1 MKQKQLLTFLLLLV
15 AGVSNVLFAQTA
27 VTVGSQVTAESQ
39 LVSGRAYVVQQ
50 RTGNEAYTY
59 LTDNGQYLYSN
70 NATANLA
77 SVFYFLKNSD
87 NTWELLNAYTG
98 RYWGIPSKT
107 DNNSNSY
114 VNSRLTT
121 VATETAAGNWNL
133 NFDNN
138 LARPTA
144 YASDGTTLKGID
156 RAINYLL
163 GWGDGT
169 KTGNTT
175 YIRIYEVSS
184 PALSTSVLNT
194 LVGYD
199 VSVSATA
206 ASSLSEGQWYVVK
219 NQNATTEDGG
229 RGYIYE
235 NQSTC
240 TFYNTATAPSGSAS
254 ANAKYLVRL
263 LNVGDGKYY
272 LQTGYGNYMGAIEDG
287 ENNNSAT
294 VPVTSLGSAKL
305 IISKI
310 NSTDGHFYLQNADNN
325 AVLNAVSLSNG
336 DAKLV
341 GWGITAPTSTNG
353 NNDWAFFPVEFVE
366 SWVPTSSEVYT
377 INNTNTSRGA
387 LIYNPDASTKHV
399 WSSGKSGTF
408 DASNA
413 NSQWVIYPTGSE
425 RQYYLYNVGAGKF
438 AIPSG
443 NASGAGNPWVFSNNA
458 VAVTF
463 ITQSDGTRK
472 IKMAK
477 NPASGNN
484 EAYLAVSN
492 GQTNPIINYNDVG
505 GNFTITKVDG
515 NQSTAVTAAVN
526 KLLINQSALTA
537 APTGEGWYAI
547 RVKTHATYADQYV
560 FTRES
565 EATHSSTS
573 YPLGF
578 YSNVNVQ
585 PSISDAA
592 YLVKLTKSTYGH
604 YCQMPNGLYIQGA
617 SKPVSGAGESSI
629 AISYD
634 ATNHFTIKSGS
645 YFWQP
650 YYLSSNY
657 FIGETGTTG
666 TTYYD
671 IYPVNLTTAGLTSW
685 KLTVEGLS
693 ADTKVTCTRSDV
705 SGLNAVYTNGYFFLP
720 TGQTPAQGDFTAT
733 VSGATITLP
742 VSIDS
747 ENHTITASVPVLT
760 INSPNAEATFTW
772 NGESKTGKT
781 VTFTYTGGTI
791 TDNAITVTYSGDMF
805 QSPTLSQSTWDG
817 TASTTVTCTMTPA
830 FFSSTYGEKWVRIV
844 SAKAPTLVVDLADVT
859 EGASTT
865 MAAHDYFDATQLW
878 CLVGNSSSF
887 TLYNKA
893 AGSNYVLTSGAA
905 SPVQNTTIALQPAA
919 SATNATWALGD
930 GQLAASDAP
939 GYALYASGSDG
950 NNSMHGWQSGNT
962 VKYWGAASG
971 GSHFLIED
979 ASGEVS
985 LVLSGLDPRTM
996 TVYTQN
1002 IASLPI
1008 TIGGTTSNSL
1018 LTKDKFSDMTAY
1030 LPKSTEL
1037 TLGAPAMFM
1046 NYGFKGYDGTDQ
1058 TKTVTATSTPQTV
1071 SATFSVVHP
1080 DARYLWEPLRIY
1092 NGEGE
1097 KDYYRIPAIVT
1108 AKNGDILA
1116 INDRRWNNDTDLGN
1130 NSGTAAN
1137 PVNHHID
1144 IIGVS
1149 SSDNGNTWSNEF
1161 MIMDGTGSGALAGYG
1176 DAAVV
1181 ADRENNKVLVMACA
1195 GNVFYTGQN
1204 NSYHQTIQR
1213 TVLTHNGTSWVAETP
1228 TDVTSQFYAGS
1239 LTSSDGMF
1247 IGSGALSQSKIIK
1260 KGDYY
1265 RIYCTVLERSSSN
1278 FVFYSDDFG
1287 LTWTMMGSS
1296 APAHDNEPKV
1306 DELPDGSVLLSVR
1319 KSNGRTFNVWTW
1331 EDDNYTSGSWGTAVA
1346 SNDQT
1351 GGISFGNN
1359 STNGDIRMIPAIKKS
1374 TGEVVTLAMQSVPTA
1389 NSRAEVSLYYKELD
1403 PSVTYTPTTI
1413 AQNWSSR
1420 FLITP
1425 HSSAYSS
1432 FNPQPDGRIAF
1443 YMEEA
1448 PKSATGFYMC
1458 YVPLTLDEIT
1468 DNQYTGIAS
1477 TFDVTLNT
1485 VGDASYATLYLP
1497 FDVTTDAN
1505 TKAYV
1510 IKAVG
1515 TGYATLTELENGEIA
1530 AKTAVVLVN
1539 ETSNAAA
1546 FTIASE
1552 TLTQQVAES
1561 ENYLKGTLVSK
1572 ELDLSDATS
1581 NYSLGKKEIN
1591 GVAKI
1596 GFYKFNNNGT
1606 TTITLGANKAYLEAP
1621 ASGGAVKGF
1630 VLDFG
1635 GEDGIGQIVNGK
1647 SVNGKWYNLAGQ
1659 RVGNPTRGVYI
1670 VGGKKVV
1677 VK

>member
-1 MKQKQLLTFLLLLV
+1 MKLFKFFLITLLSIV
-15 AGVSNVLFAQTA
+15 IGGIQSIYAQTA
-27 VTVGSQVTAESQ
+27 VTVGTQVTSEGDI
-39 LVSGRAYVVQQ
+39 VSGKAYLL
-50 RTGNEAYTY
+50 RWDGLTGSPFALDTGGDNYGMANNNTASQAAVYYLISDGNGGYKIESAYTGKY
-59 LTDNGQYLYSN
+59 WPTPSSNGQIIAPTTAANAGSWTIAASATAN
-70 NATANLA
+70 RFTFTCTVNATAYHTNR
-77 SVFYFLKNSD
+77 SS
-87 NTWELLNAYTG
+87 
-98 RYWGIPSKT
+98 SKLVAHTT
-107 DNNSNSY
+107 DSPVS
-114 VNSRLTT
+114 
-121 VATETAAGNWNL
+121 
-133 NFDNN
+133 
-138 LARPTA
+138 
-144 YASDGTTLKGID
+144 
-156 RAINYLL
+156 
-163 GWGDGT
+163 
-169 KTGNTT
+169 
-175 YIRIYEVSS
+175 IYEVT
-184 PALSTSVLNT
+184 ASTLATSATYSAFTDKDIN
-194 LVGYD
+194 
-199 VSVSATA
+199 VSATEA
-206 ASSLSEGQWYVVK
+206 ASISEGQWYVMSQRSRTSYVF
-219 NQNATTEDGG
+219 
-229 RGYIYE
+229 E
-235 NQSTC
+235 NTSDHELKHTL
-240 TFYNTATAPSGSAS
+240 TKPSGSATEK
-254 ANAKYLVRL
+254 AGYLVRL
-263 LNVGDGKYY
+263 LSADGGKYY
-272 LQTGYGNYMGAIEDG
+272 LQNGFGNYMGTIAASTNVPTTALGQEAI
-287 ENNNSAT
+287 T
-294 VPVTSLGSAKL
+294 VAK
-305 IISKI
+305 IGG
-310 NSTDGHFYLQNADNN
+310 TDGHFYLQGTTNSVILDGNDFT
-325 AVLNAVSLSNG
+325 LG
-336 DAKLV
+336 DPSTVA
-341 GWGITAPTSTNG
+341 GWGTDTPSTTGG
-353 NNDWAFFPVEFVE
+353 NNDWAFFPVEFVD
-366 SWVPTSSEVYT
+366 SWVPTAAQVYT
-377 INNTNTSRGA
+377 LNNTNTNRGA
-387 LIYNPDASTKHV
+387 LVYDGTSTNVGLVASA
-399 WSSGKSGTF
+399 SLDS
-408 DASNA
+408 SNA
-413 NSQWVIYPTGSE
+413 NHLWVLYPTGTDGE
-425 RQYYLYNVGAGKF
+425 YYLYNVGAGKF
-438 AIPSG
+438 AIPTAIAQSNQ
-443 NASGAGNPWVFSNNA
+443 NAWVFSDNA
-458 VAVTF
+458 VAVTL
-463 ITQSDGTRK
+463 TSETAGTYR

-477 NPASGNN
+477 DPVSGTNAAVLGVNCNLNPA
-484 EAYLAVSN
+484 VF
-492 GQTNPIINYNDVG
+492 NYNDAG
-505 GNFTITKVDG
+505 SDFTFTRVEGADA
-515 NQSTAVTAAVN
+515 STAVTAAVN
-526 KLLINQSALTA
+526 KLIINQSALTA

-985 LVLSGLDPRTM
+985 LVLSGLDPTTM

-1018 LTKDKFSDMTAY
+1018 LTKDNFSDMTAY

-1046 NYGFKGYDGTDQ
+1046 NYGFTGYDGTDQ

-1247 IGSGALSQSKIIK
+1247 IGSGAISQSKIIK

-1296 APAHDNEPKV
+1296 APSHDNEPKV

-1468 DNQYTGIAS
+1468 DNQYTGVPATYS
-1477 TFDVTLNT
+1477 VTLNT
-1485 VGDASYATLYLP
+1485 VGSASYATLYLP
-1497 FDVTTDAN
+1497 FDVTTDAD

-1510 IKAVG
+1510 IKEVG
-1515 TGYATLTELENGEIA
+1515 DGSAKMTELTGGEIA
-1530 AKTAVVLVN
+1530 ARTAVVLVN
-1539 ETSNAAA
+1539 ETSNSAT
-1546 FTIASE
+1546 FSIASGLSPLV
-1552 TLTQQVAES
+1552 TES
-1561 ENYLKGTLVSK
+1561 ENLLKGTLVSR
-1572 ELDLSDATS
+1572 ELNLGDGTPY
-1581 NYSLGKKEIN
+1581 YSMGKIDDE
-1591 GVAKI
+1591 I

-1606 TTITLGANKAYLEAP
+1606 TTITLGANKAYLDTTTP
-1621 ASGGAVKGF
+1621 TGSVKGF
-1630 VLDFG
+1630 TLSFG
-1635 GEDGIGQIVNGK
+1635 GEDGIGGIDTNPSFV
-1647 SVNGKWYNLAGQ
+1647 SERSIFNLAGQ
-1659 RVGNPTRGVYI
+1659 RVSKPAARGVYI